1 MRHHEYPFNFHGR
14 GVSPSAV
21 TRIPYQKTQQ
31 DRLPDMPS
39 KVYSPTH
46 LCINTLNLIDEIGE
60 SDVMAPAKYVA
71 IVVASISSAVGR
83 VLET

>member
-1 MRHHEYPFNFHGR
+1 
-14 GVSPSAV
+14 
-21 TRIPYQKTQQ
+21 
-31 DRLPDMPS
+31 MPS